1 MDTQDR
7 ISVAVN
13 RIFHYLDVTKRTD
26 SPVHPSEV
34 QLIKKDIETKLNAGW
49 REFEICMYLRW
60 MESFNTVDS
69 EEKCLAKM
77 KQIGEEV
84 TARIARV

>member
-1 MDTQDR
+1 
-7 ISVAVN
+7 
-13 RIFHYLDVTKRTD
+13 
-26 SPVHPSEV
+26 
-34 QLIKKDIETKLNAGW
+34 
-49 REFEICMYLRW
+49 